1 MDAAKIRLRDI
12 WRTVSADERCRRLA
26 LRALLT
32 PLVVSLFFPLYVLG
46 AVSWSQLKLQKALDG
61 APPSVLRALE
71 DKGSQVVSGTLFGL
85 PDVPVRLRY
94 LESNGRVVV
103 LINAERPFRVEAPF
117 FKRQEFHVAAGSRHR
132 LR

>member
-46 AVSWSQLKLQKALDG
+46 AVSWSQLSLQRALDT
-61 APPSVLRALE
+61 APSSVLRALE
-71 DKGSQVVSGTLFGL
+71 DEGSQVVSGVLLDL
-85 PDVPVRLRY
+85 PDVPVSLRY
-94 LESNGRVVV
+94 LQSNGRVVV
-103 LINAERPFRVEAPF
+103 LMNVERRFEVKAPF
-117 FKRQEFHVAAGSRHR
+117 LSRTAFNIVAASRRR